1 MEHKVITANEG
12 FFFKRKYIGYPY
24 GISLSL
30 GYNDDESN
38 YEQIPLSEYQEID
51 IIEEDF

>member
-12 FFFKRKYIGYPY
+12 FFFKRNYIGYPY
-24 GISLSL
+24 GFSLSL
-30 GYNDDESN
+30 GYNDEESN
-38 YEQIPLSEYQEID
+38 YDQIPLSEYQEID